1 MSPPNI
7 LQTSIISGAPPV
19 MVDQSSAEKA
29 TQKSSSGS
37 TPATNSPNTF
47 LKIIDMP
54 PNESIKSSNKKTAHS
69 YNSPTT
75 RNGNYSAVMALLEK
89 SGYGSA
95 TSKAISN
102 ASNEDRVGYTKV
114 AKEDKDTSDI
124 TGKLGT
130 MGV

>member
-1 MSPPNI
+1 MSSPNI
-7 LQTSIISGAPPV
+7 LQTSTIMGAPPV
-19 MVDQSSAEKA
+19 MVEQPNAEKA
-29 TQKSSSGS
+29 TQQSSSGS

-47 LKIIDMP
+47 LKIIDMSP
-54 PNESIKSSNKKTAHS
+54 KDSIKSSNTKTTGDHNTSTAG
-69 YNSPTT
+69 
-75 RNGNYSAVMALLEK
+75 NGNYSAVMALLEK

-114 AKEDKDTSDI
+114 VKEDKDTSDI